1 MFLSFLWCLL
11 VPCVISG
18 LITGKMEKSS
28 TSVIQIFLSRQTEK
42 YFRVS
47 LAFLVLT
54 KTPLESI
61 FEKNFGL
68 KFCPIFTSIPVF
80 GAWHAVFGGF
90 AIAWYRAQCLKQS
103 LRLRVPRMSRKLP
116 VVMLVLIVLLTLGV
130 TVVFVTLRPKSF
142 SGSICYGYHEDY
154 LQIVQARIALY
165 IG

>member
-1 MFLSFLWCLL
+1 M
-11 VPCVISG
+11 VPCVITG

-68 KFCPIFTSIPVF
+68 KFCQIFTSIPVF

-116 VVMLVLIVLLTLGV
+116 VVILVLTVLLTLGV
-130 TVVFVTLRPKSF
+130 TVVFVTTRHKSF

>member
-1 MFLSFLWCLL
+1 M
-11 VPCVISG
+11 
-18 LITGKMEKSS
+18 
-28 TSVIQIFLSRQTEK
+28 
-42 YFRVS
+42 S

-54 KTPLESI
+54 KTPLKSI
-61 FEKNFGL
+61 FEKNFGI
-68 KFCPIFTSIPVF
+68 KFCQIFTSIPVF

-116 VVMLVLIVLLTLGV
+116 VVILVLTVLLTLGV

-154 LQIVQARIALY
+154 LQIVQAKIALCTGENSFISQLIFHEPLWVY
-165 IG
+165 QFGNHRLSKLGKFLK